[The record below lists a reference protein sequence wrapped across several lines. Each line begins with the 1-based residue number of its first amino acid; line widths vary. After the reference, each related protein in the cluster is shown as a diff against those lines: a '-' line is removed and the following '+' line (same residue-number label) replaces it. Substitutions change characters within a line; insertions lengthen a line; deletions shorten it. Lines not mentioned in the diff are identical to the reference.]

1 MNPDD
6 IATETIMPE
15 AFPDLAREMAAQ
27 KSPEA
32 AAMAALAWALRH
44 APVDGGCTLE
54 ISGHRIERI
63 APEPDPWPTEPL
75 IVADWTSGGQQ
86 GGRGLLYRETDTD
99 QYWTIRE
106 NESVYPEHPG
116 DTLTNVVPVTVVPT
130 AALPV
135 LWSALEQ
142 WLNNG
147 VATATEDTHR
157 LVGAVESLR
166 GQIDALGVDL

>member
-1 MNPDD
+1 MTTELSYRNEGANVYAQDGTLVC
-6 IATETIMPE
+6 IAVDPLDAEVLAGLLRWKVDVHPE
-15 AFPDLAREMAAQ
+15 P
-27 KSPEA
+27 
-32 AAMAALAWALRH
+32 
-44 APVDGGCTLE
+44 T
-54 ISGHRIERI
+54 
-63 APEPDPWPTEPL
+63 PEPDPWPTAPL

-86 GGRGLLYRETDTD
+86 GGRGLLYRETDAD

-106 NESVYPEHPG
+106 NESVYPEHTG
-116 DTLTNVVPVTVVPT
+116 DALTNVVPVTVVPA

-142 WLNNG
+142 WLNSG
-147 VATATEDTHR
+147 VATATEDMHR

>member
-15 AFPDLAREMAAQ
+15 AFLYLAREMVAQ

-32 AAMAALAWALRH
+32 VAMAALAWALRH

-75 IVADWTSGGQQ
+75 IVATREGAHLTPAHRVWARSDEVRSIYTSI
-86 GGRGLLYRETDTD
+86 TDSH
-99 QYWTIRE
+99 E
-106 NESVYPEHPG
+106 AHPG
-116 DTLTNVVPVTVVPT
+116 DTLTNVIPVTVVPVAGLEALRDAVKALGYETTGTTGMPGSLLDT
-130 AALPV
+130 ALN
-135 LWSALEQ
+135 LLSA
-142 WLNNG
+142 
-147 VATATEDTHR
+147 T
-157 LVGAVESLR
+157 
-166 GQIDALGVDL
+166 DALGVDL

>member
-15 AFPDLAREMAAQ
+15 AFLALAREMVAQ

-32 AAMAALAWALRH
+32 AATAALAWALRH

-54 ISGHRIERI
+54 VAGHRIERI
-63 APEPDPWPTEPL
+63 APEPDPWPTAPL
-75 IVADWTSGGQQ
+75 IVADWTSGGVE
-86 GGRGLLYRETDTD
+86 GGRGLLYRETDAD

-106 NESVYPEHPG
+106 NESVYPEHSG
-116 DTLTNVVPVTVVPT
+116 DTLTNVVPVTVVPV

-142 WLNNG
+142 WLNGNSDPG
-147 VATATEDTHR
+147 PDMNR
-157 LVGAVESLR
+157 LVGAVINLR
-166 GQIDALGVDL
+166 EQIDALGVDL